1 MIKLFINPSQ
11 ILTCNTNGKNYKR
24 GKELSELEIL
34 YDHLLVCENGIIK
47 DILPNGSENK
57 FPYSEKIDLR
67 NKIILPG
74 LIDCHTHT
82 AFSGSRANEFKLKIE
97 GVSYEEIAKSGGGII
112 STVNTIRSTSLT
124 ELVEIMKPKIENYIS
139 QGVTSLE
146 IKSGYGLDFDNEI
159 KLLQAI
165 KVIDELYPINIVS
178 TFLGA
183 HTFPL
188 EFRENH
194 KAYIDLINQEMIPHI
209 AKNKLAVFC
218 DGFCESTAF
227 SAEEIDSIFSVAS
240 QHGLKLKLHTEQFN
254 NIGGF
259 DVALKHNATSV
270 DHLEVLEENDLNKFR
285 ITDTVAVLLPGVS
298 FFLDYQFAPARKLIE
313 NDAIIAIA
321 TDYNPGSSHIQNIH
335 LIMNIAAIKMKMKF
349 EEIVNAVTINAAKS
363 LNLEKSV
370 GSIEINKHADF
381 AVFDA
386 KDYSEII
393 YNVGK
398 NLVSHTIKDGN
409 MIYQRN

>member
-34 YDHLLVCENGIIK
+34 YDHFLVCENGIIK

-57 FPYSEKIDLR
+57 FPSSEKIDLR

-112 STVNTIRSTSLT
+112 STVNAIRSTSLT

-209 AKNKLAVFC
+209 AKNKLADFC

-409 MIYQRN
+409 IIYQRN